1 MAFSDGF
8 FKKVEKKTNVDKQ
21 TILSLA
27 SKLQG
32 SNMKNED
39 TLKEVIQDIAK
50 ITGREVSPEKE
61 KKIID
66 TVLNDGVPKDLNKYF
81 RFQSA
86 EKSKD
91 QSKTTQHSAVQT
103 AIARRMSGRG

>member
-8 FKKVEKKTNVDKQ
+8 FKKVEKKTNVDKK

-27 SKLQG
+27 SKIKG

-66 TVLNDGVPKDLNKYF
+66 TVLNDGVPKDLNKYL
-81 RFQSA
+81 
-86 EKSKD
+86 D
-91 QSKTTQHSAVQT
+91 N
-103 AIARRMSGRG
+103 